1 MEFYV
6 FSFCFFL
13 FKDVLI
19 IYVEVLE
26 KKVFYV
32 FRLFI
37 SNRWGVYYSNMLF
50 EWFRYT
56 FRKGVI
62 KRYYLYEGVFF
73 VEFYVVY
80 DRIFS
85 ILWGFFG

>member
-19 IYVEVLE
+19 IYLEVLE

-37 SNRWGVYYSNMLF
+37 SNRWGVYYSNTLF
-50 EWFRYT
+50 E
-56 FRKGVI
+56 
-62 KRYYLYEGVFF
+62 
-73 VEFYVVY
+73 
-80 DRIFS
+80 
-85 ILWGFFG
+85 